1 MENQKKH
8 FQMKSPSKFWLLST
22 GILLSLLVTSH
33 PLAVKA
39 DENLAVTPPSQ
50 TEAVTNP
57 TVNSSLAVSDSTT
70 EGNTGSSQAEMQ
82 TKAATLIVSQASTA
96 PNASSVSSSSTSSA
110 QASSGEAGSNS
121 SDISAS
127 LSSKSST
134 SKAPSVPLDSS
145 KANVTIASSLSASGT
160 IINPALTNGS
170 IASQAN
176 GQDPVISSISATG
189 SVANDITGPATLDGI
204 NITIKANNLVPN
216 NFLTP
221 DGLHWSANTEVI
233 PITGQTTGQIST
245 ENFGQTDGPT
255 IPATTYTMNAGD
267 SGRITNV
274 GRTLAGTN
282 LDLIYKVIST
292 DESSWQAPAE
302 STSDC
307 PIGLAFTGEQNIAN
321 SDGNSIV
328 ALYYGA
334 NNVNLNYQIVVHNTN
349 FQIPVLASFITTDI
363 DMAQGVKTNL
373 ANLLTVIPK
382 TTNLATDS
390 SGVIYDTTSPDTDL
404 NGQASLPYGGYLG
417 VGFLSNFDYDFYSPV
432 LVRSGDSYQ
441 YSQGVR
447 YDLFGSAL
455 QAHLTTQVRDIV
467 YLNYYD
473 ADENN
478 QLIVPQHQF
487 IWFPNVSWNVPVSTF
502 PHYQYGW
509 QNQKTTRNIIHVGD
523 YYHIQSTVT
532 YAYYGTDGTYLGQES
547 TSGLY
552 NKPYSVSVPYNFGD
566 YYIEGNKIRA
576 GLYPKQDETLNV
588 YYKYVPPI
596 VYYNTSNPYATTYY
610 ANGYEYVPNYIPPVV
625 YYTPTYDGYGYVG
638 GYSYSSG
645 YAYSSGGG
653 NTNGGI
659 SNNGNSSQP
668 YINHKGNYGRALPD
682 MGDGD
687 EDIGKDFVENYAISG
702 WEYGLGKTLENV
714 YDVTP
719 LGVGID
725 FGSQLMNGES
735 IEEAGVKTIAH
746 KVISDVSME
755 AGAEAGADIGGEL
768 GTLGGP
774 VGIVVG
780 VGIGIAI
787 GVLGSMIF
795 DATYDWF
802 KRRKW

>member
-22 GILLSLLVTSH
+22 GILLSLLVTSLS
-33 PLAVKA
+33 LAVKA
-39 DENLAVTPPSQ
+39 DENLAVIPPSQ

-82 TKAATLIVSQASTA
+82 TKAATVIASQASTA
-96 PNASSVSSSSTSSA
+96 PSASSVSSSSTSSA
-110 QASSGEAGSNS
+110 QTSSGEASSNS
-121 SDISAS
+121 SEVSTS

-145 KANVTIASSLSASGT
+145 KANVTMASSLSASGT
-160 IINPALTNGS
+160 IINPVLTNGS

-221 DGLHWSANTEVI
+221 DGLHWSENTQVI
-233 PITGQTTGQIST
+233 PIVGQATGQISA
-245 ENFGQTDGPT
+245 ENFGGTDGPT

-274 GRTLAGTN
+274 GTTLAGTN

-334 NNVNLNYQIVVHNTN
+334 NNVNLNYQIVVHNMN

-417 VGFLSNFDYDFYSPV
+417 VGFLSNFDYDFYSPAPA
-432 LVRSGDSYQ
+432 RSGNSYQ

-487 IWFPNVSWNVPVSTF
+487 IWFPNVSWNVPASKF
-502 PHYQYGW
+502 PHYAYG
-509 QNQKTTRNIIHVGD
+509 QESQHRNGNTIIVGD

-532 YAYYGTDGTYLGQES
+532 YDYYGMDGTYLGQQS
-547 TSGLY
+547 TTGLY
-552 NKPYSVSVPYNFGD
+552 NKPYSVNVPYRFGN
-566 YYIEGNKIRA
+566 YYIEGSTTRS
-576 GLYPKQDETLNV
+576 GLYPKTDETLDV

-610 ANGYEYVPNYIPPVV
+610 ANGYEYVPNYIAPVV
-625 YYTPTYDGYGYVG
+625 YYVPTYDSYGYGG
-638 GYSYSSG
+638 GYSYSGS
-645 YAYSSGGG
+645 YAYSSGGYSNSSG
-653 NTNGGI
+653 AYYPNYVPQSAYYTKEAQLVSEDNYNGGG
-659 SNNGNSSQP
+659 SRNGENWWADE
-668 YINHKGNYGRALPD
+668 GRD
-682 MGDGD
+682 QV
-687 EDIGKDFVENYAISG
+687 F
-702 WEYGLGKTLENV
+702 GLGAEKFAQWGLMIGEESPVSPIVGPAITFGTELAK
-714 YDVTP
+714 
-719 LGVGID
+719 GKGID
-725 FGSQLMNGES
+725 DATAKSS
-735 IEEAGVKTIAH
+735 A
-746 KVISDVSME
+746 
-755 AGAEAGADIGGEL
+755 EL
-768 GTLGGP
+768 GINL
-774 VGIVVG
+774 VVG
-780 VGIGIAI
+780 GMATLAIAGTTALAPAIAI
-787 GVLGSMIF
+787 GVAAFIVMHGISIG
-795 DATYDWF
+795 YDYLYDH
-802 KRRKW
+802 RRKRK

>member
-22 GILLSLLVTSH
+22 GILLSLLVSGL

-39 DENLAVTPPSQ
+39 DENLAVIPPSQ

-57 TVNSSLAVSDSTT
+57 TVNSSLAASDSTT

-82 TKAATLIVSQASTA
+82 TKEATSQPSQASTA
-96 PNASSVSSSSTSSA
+96 PSASSVSSSSTSSA
-110 QASSGEAGSNS
+110 QTSSGEASSNS
-121 SDISAS
+121 SEVSAS
-127 LSSKSST
+127 LISNAST

-160 IINPALTNGS
+160 IINPVLTNGS

-189 SVANDITGPATLDGI
+189 SVANDITGPATLDDI

-221 DGLHWSANTEVI
+221 DGLHWSENTQVI
-233 PITGQTTGQIST
+233 PIMGQATGQISA
-245 ENFGQTDGPT
+245 ENFGGTDGPT

-274 GRTLAGTN
+274 GTTLAGTN

-334 NNVNLNYQIVVHNTN
+334 NNVNLNYQIVIHNTN

-382 TTNLATDS
+382 TTNLVTDS
-390 SGVIYDTTSPDTDL
+390 SGVIYDTTSPDTNL

-417 VGFLSNFDYDFYSPV
+417 VGFLSNFDYDFYSPAP
-432 LVRSGDSYQ
+432 VRSGNSYQ

-487 IWFPNVSWNVPVSTF
+487 IWFPNVSWNVPASKF
-502 PHYQYGW
+502 PHYAYG
-509 QNQKTTRNIIHVGD
+509 QESQHRNGNTIIVGD

-532 YAYYGTDGTYLGQES
+532 YDYYGTYGIYLGQQS
-547 TSGLY
+547 ITGLY
-552 NKPYSVSVPYNFGD
+552 NKPYSVNVPYNFGN
-566 YYIEGNKIRA
+566 YYIEGSTTES
-576 GLYPKQDETLNV
+576 GLYPKTDETLDV

-610 ANGYEYVPNYIPPVV
+610 ANGYEYVPNYIAPVV
-625 YYTPTYDGYGYVG
+625 YYAPTYNEYNSGGGYGYDEGTPYSGGNGYSSGAGYSSTSVASRG
-638 GYSYSSG
+638 GYSLYVPQSAYYSKEAQLVAEEG
-645 YAYSSGGG
+645 ERAEKADEGGFNLG
-653 NTNGGI
+653 EET
-659 SNNGNSSQP
+659 
-668 YINHKGNYGRALPD
+668 RDA
-682 MGDGD
+682 
-687 EDIGKDFVENYAISG
+687 V
-702 WEYGLGKTLENV
+702 LGKGMSEFSKWALYAEDDTGYGVIIDYGMQKAEGEDTADALTKTGAHFV
-714 YDVTP
+714 
-719 LGVGID
+719 LG
-725 FGSQLMNGES
+725 
-735 IEEAGVKTIAH
+735 EAGMAAGMAIPVPGL
-746 KVISDVSME
+746 DVV
-755 AGAEAGADIGGEL
+755 AGFAFGFILNTG
-768 GTLGGP
+768 
-774 VGIVVG
+774 
-780 VGIGIAI
+780 
-787 GVLGSMIF
+787 F
-795 DATYDWF
+795 DFLYD
-802 KRRKW
+802 KLRRKR

>member
-8 FQMKSPSKFWLLST
+8 FQMKSSSKFWLLST
-22 GILLSLLVTSH
+22 GILLSLLVTSQ

-39 DENLAVTPPSQ
+39 DENSAVTPPSQ

-110 QASSGEAGSNS
+110 QTSSVETSSNS

-127 LSSKSST
+127 LS

-145 KANVTIASSLSASGT
+145 KANVTIASSLSASGA
-160 IINPALTNGS
+160 IISPALTNGS

-176 GQDPVISSISATG
+176 GQDPVISTIEATG

-221 DGLHWSANTEVI
+221 DGLHWSANTQVI
-233 PITGQTTGQIST
+233 PITGQVTGQIST

-307 PIGLAFTGEQNIAN
+307 PIGLAFTGEQNITN

-334 NNVNLNYQIVVHNTN
+334 NNVTLNYQIVAHNTN

-382 TTNLATDS
+382 TTNLATNS

-417 VGFLSNFDYDFYSPV
+417 VGFLSNFDYDFYSPSP
-432 LVRSGDSYQ
+432 VRSGNSYQ

-478 QLIVPQHQF
+478 QLIVP
-487 IWFPNVSWNVPVSTF
+487 
-502 PHYQYGW
+502 
-509 QNQKTTRNIIHVGD
+509 
-523 YYHIQSTVT
+523 
-532 YAYYGTDGTYLGQES
+532 
-547 TSGLY
+547 
-552 NKPYSVSVPYNFGD
+552 
-566 YYIEGNKIRA
+566 
-576 GLYPKQDETLNV
+576 
-588 YYKYVPPI
+588 
-596 VYYNTSNPYATTYY
+596 
-610 ANGYEYVPNYIPPVV
+610 
-625 YYTPTYDGYGYVG
+625 
-638 GYSYSSG
+638 
-645 YAYSSGGG
+645 
-653 NTNGGI
+653 
-659 SNNGNSSQP
+659 
-668 YINHKGNYGRALPD
+668 
-682 MGDGD
+682 
-687 EDIGKDFVENYAISG
+687 
-702 WEYGLGKTLENV
+702 
-714 YDVTP
+714 
-719 LGVGID
+719 
-725 FGSQLMNGES
+725 
-735 IEEAGVKTIAH
+735 
-746 KVISDVSME
+746 
-755 AGAEAGADIGGEL
+755 
-768 GTLGGP
+768 
-774 VGIVVG
+774 
-780 VGIGIAI
+780 
-787 GVLGSMIF
+787 
-795 DATYDWF
+795 
-802 KRRKW
+802 

>member
-8 FQMKSPSKFWLLST
+8 FQMKSSSKFWLLST

-39 DENLAVTPPSQ
+39 DENSAVTPPSQ

-57 TVNSSLAVSDSTT
+57 TVNSSLAASDSTT
-70 EGNTGSSQAEMQ
+70 EGNTESSQAEMQ
-82 TKAATLIVSQASTA
+82 TKAASSITSQASTA

-110 QASSGEAGSNS
+110 QASSVETSSNS
-121 SDISAS
+121 SEVSAS
-127 LSSKSST
+127 LSSKAST

-189 SVANDITGPATLDGI
+189 SVANDITGPSTLDNV
-204 NITIKANNLVPN
+204 NITIKANNLVSN

-233 PITGQTTGQIST
+233 PITGQVTGQIST

-390 SGVIYDTTSPDTDL
+390 SSIIYDTTIPDTDL

-417 VGFLSNFDYDFYSPV
+417 VGFLSNFDYDFYSPAPA
-432 LVRSGDSYQ
+432 RSENSYQ

-455 QAHLTTQVRDIV
+455 QAHLATQVRDIV

-487 IWFPNVSWNVPVSTF
+487 IWFPNVSWNVPASKF
-502 PHYQYGW
+502 PHYAYG
-509 QNQKTTRNIIHVGD
+509 QESQHRNGNTIIVGD

-532 YAYYGTDGTYLGQES
+532 YDYYGTDGIYLGQQS
-547 TSGLY
+547 TTGLY
-552 NKPYSVSVPYNFGD
+552 GHSYSVNVPYQFGN
-566 YYIEGNKIRA
+566 YYIEGSTTRS
-576 GLYPKQDETLNV
+576 GLYPKHDETLNV

-610 ANGYEYVPNYIPPVV
+610 ANGYEYVPNYIAPVV
-625 YYTPTYDGYGYVG
+625 YYASTYGYYGGGTSYSRGYG
-638 GYSYSSG
+638 
-645 YAYSSGGG
+645 YSSGGG
-653 NTNGGI
+653 Y
-659 SNNGNSSQP
+659 SNSSGAYYPNYVPQSAYYTKEAQLVAEDREYDGASTYSLP
-668 YINHKGNYGRALPD
+668 KTGNESAAWAPAL
-682 MGDGD
+682 GFGLFTA
-687 EDIGKDFVENYAISG
+687 EDA
-702 WEYGLGKTLENV
+702 
-714 YDVTP
+714 
-719 LGVGID
+719 
-725 FGSQLMNGES
+725 GES
-735 IEEAGVKTIAH
+735 IEVP
-746 KVISDVSME
+746 
-755 AGAEAGADIGGEL
+755 
-768 GTLGGP
+768 P
-774 VGIVVG
+774 V
-780 VGIGIAI
+780 AI
-787 GVLGSMIF
+787 GLGVVALVSLVVAGGIWLF
-795 DATYDWF
+795 SRQGPINKPNRKKQNREVNNKNRQNGKFKSNSNKDPNRATKKHTPGRDIEEINNYEL
-802 KRRKW
+802 

>member
-8 FQMKSPSKFWLLST
+8 FQMKSSSKFWLLST

-39 DENLAVTPPSQ
+39 DENSAVTPPSQ

-57 TVNSSLAVSDSTT
+57 TVNSSLAASDSTT
-70 EGNTGSSQAEMQ
+70 EGNTESSQAEMQ
-82 TKAATLIVSQASTA
+82 TKAATSQPSQASTTLS
-96 PNASSVSSSSTSSA
+96 ASSVSSSSTSSA
-110 QASSGEAGSNS
+110 QASSVETSSNS
-121 SDISAS
+121 SEVSAS
-127 LSSKSST
+127 LGSKAST

-189 SVANDITGPATLDGI
+189 SVANDITGPSTLDDV
-204 NITIKANNLVPN
+204 NITIKANNLVSN

-233 PITGQTTGQIST
+233 PITGQVTGQIST

-292 DESSWQAPAE
+292 DESSWQAPKE

-307 PIGLAFTGEQNIAN
+307 PIGLAFTGEQKIAN

-349 FQIPVLASFITTDI
+349 FQVPVLASFITTDI

-390 SGVIYDTTSPDTDL
+390 SSIIYDTTIPDIDL

-417 VGFLSNFDYDFYSPV
+417 VGFLSNFDYDFYSPAPA
-432 LVRSGDSYQ
+432 RSENSYQ

-487 IWFPNVSWNVPVSTF
+487 IWFPNVSWNVPASKF
-502 PHYQYGW
+502 PHYAYG
-509 QNQKTTRNIIHVGD
+509 QESQHRNGNTIIVGD
-523 YYHIQSTVT
+523 YYHIQSTIT
-532 YAYYGTDGTYLGQES
+532 YDYYGMDGTYLGQQS
-547 TSGLY
+547 TTGLY
-552 NKPYSVSVPYNFGD
+552 GHSYSVNVPYNFGN
-566 YYIEGNKIRA
+566 YYIEGSTTQS
-576 GLYPKQDETLNV
+576 GTYPKHDEILDV

-610 ANGYEYVPNYIPPVV
+610 ANGYEYVPNYIAPVI
-625 YYTPTYDGYGYVG
+625 YYAPTYDDYDYDG
-638 GYSYSSG
+638 GYSYFGGNGYSAGSSTPSTSFSSG
-645 YAYSSGGG
+645 YEHSIPYSSYVMKEKLLSDEDEYSGGSSNGEDSEG
-653 NTNGGI
+653 NWWGDEARDQAIGLGAEKFTNWSLMLDDNPFVGPAVTFGTELAEGKGINDATAKGSFGLGLSLMATAVTVAFPEVAAIGIVAYGI
-659 SNNGNSSQP
+659 SL
-668 YINHKGNYGRALPD
+668 ALS
-682 MGDGD
+682 
-687 EDIGKDFVENYAISG
+687 IGFD
-702 WEYGLGKTLENV
+702 WL
-714 YDVTP
+714 YD
-719 LGVGID
+719 
-725 FGSQLMNGES
+725 
-735 IEEAGVKTIAH
+735 H
-746 KVISDVSME
+746 
-755 AGAEAGADIGGEL
+755 
-768 GTLGGP
+768 
-774 VGIVVG
+774 
-780 VGIGIAI
+780 
-787 GVLGSMIF
+787 
-795 DATYDWF
+795 
-802 KRRKW
+802 RRKK

>member
-22 GILLSLLVTSH
+22 GILLSLLVSGL

-39 DENLAVTPPSQ
+39 DENLAVIPPSQ
-50 TEAVTNP
+50 TEAVTHP
-57 TVNSSLAVSDSTT
+57 TVNSSLAASDSTT

-82 TKAATLIVSQASTA
+82 TKEATSQPSQASTA
-96 PNASSVSSSSTSSA
+96 PSASSVSSSSTSSA
-110 QASSGEAGSNS
+110 QTSSGEASSNS
-121 SDISAS
+121 SEVSTS

-160 IINPALTNGS
+160 IINPVLTNGS

-176 GQDPVISSISATG
+176 GQDPAISTIEATG
-189 SVANDITGPATLDGI
+189 SVANDITGPATLDDI

-255 IPATTYTMNAGD
+255 IPATTYTMDAGD

-307 PIGLAFTGEQNIAN
+307 PIGLAFTGEQNIVN

-334 NNVNLNYQIVVHNTN
+334 NNVNLNYQIVAHNTN
-349 FQIPVLASFITTDI
+349 FQVPVLASFITTDI

-390 SGVIYDTTSPDTDL
+390 SSIIYDTTIPDTDL

-417 VGFLSNFDYDFYSPV
+417 IGFLSNFNYVFYSPAPA
-432 LVRSGDSYQ
+432 RSGDSYQ

-455 QAHLTTQVRDIV
+455 QAHLATQVRDIV

-487 IWFPNVSWNVPVSTF
+487 IWFPNVSWNVPASKF
-502 PHYQYGW
+502 PHYAYG
-509 QNQKTTRNIIHVGD
+509 QESQHRNGNTIIVGD

-532 YAYYGTDGTYLGQES
+532 YDYYGTDGIYLGQQS
-547 TSGLY
+547 ITGLY
-552 NKPYSVSVPYNFGD
+552 NKPYSVNVPYKFGN
-566 YYIEGNKIRA
+566 YYIEGSTTRS
-576 GLYPKQDETLNV
+576 GLYPKHDETLNV

-610 ANGYEYVPNYIPPVV
+610 ANGYEYVPNYIAPVV
-625 YYTPTYDGYGYVG
+625 YYAPTYGYYG
-638 GYSYSSG
+638 GGTSYSG
-645 YAYSSGGG
+645 DYGYSSGGYS
-653 NTNGGI
+653 NSNGTYY
-659 SNNGNSSQP
+659 P
-668 YINHKGNYGRALPD
+668 NYVPQSAYYSK
-682 MGDGD
+682 
-687 EDIGKDFVENYAISG
+687 EA
-702 WEYGLGKTLENV
+702 
-714 YDVTP
+714 
-719 LGVGID
+719 
-725 FGSQLMNGES
+725 QLVA
-735 IEEAGVKTIAH
+735 EERGY
-746 KVISDVSME
+746 
-755 AGAEAGADIGGEL
+755 GGEL
-768 GTLGGP
+768 PGGGDSDNWLEGELGSQSIGISGAIGWAKYGPELAGASDFAGGIGGGFLTAGVELATGHDANDAMAKGFANAGITLAVGTLVTGAIAVAAP
-774 VGIVVG
+774 VAVAVG
-780 VGIGIAI
+780 VGLAVSAALSFG
-787 GVLGSMIF
+787 
-795 DATYDWF
+795 YDWLYEHR
-802 KRRKW
+802 KRRG

>member
-8 FQMKSPSKFWLLST
+8 FQMKSSSKFWLLST
-22 GILLSLLVTSH
+22 GILLSLLVTSL

-50 TEAVTNP
+50 TEAVTDP

-70 EGNTGSSQAEMQ
+70 EGNAGSSQAEVPTSQ
-82 TKAATLIVSQASTA
+82 VSSSALEASSPTSQASLA
-96 PNASSVSSSSTSSA
+96 PSTEGSASSSGVSASMSSSSAPTS
-110 QASSGEAGSNS
+110 
-121 SDISAS
+121 
-127 LSSKSST
+127 SST
-134 SKAPSVPLDSS
+134 SKAPSFPMDSS

-176 GQDPVISSISATG
+176 GQDPVISTIEATG

-221 DGLHWSANTEVI
+221 DGLHWSDNTQVI
-233 PITGQTTGQIST
+233 PVKGQATGQISS
-245 ENFGQTDGPT
+245 ENFGLTDGPT
-255 IPATTYTMNAGD
+255 TLATSYTMNAGD

-292 DESSWQAPAE
+292 DESSWQAPKE

-390 SGVIYDTTSPDTDL
+390 SSIIYDTTIPDTDL

-417 VGFLSNFDYDFYSPV
+417 VGFLSNFDYDFYSPAPA
-432 LVRSGDSYQ
+432 RSGDSYQ

-487 IWFPNVSWNVPVSTF
+487 IWFPNVSWNVPVSNF

-509 QNQKTTRNIIHVGD
+509 QNQTTKGNTINVSD

-532 YAYYGTDGTYLGQES
+532 YDYYGMDGVYLGQES
-547 TSGLY
+547 TTGLY
-552 NKPYSVSVPYNFGD
+552 GHSYSVNVPYNFGN
-566 YYIEGNKIRA
+566 YYIEGSTTRS
-576 GLYPKQDETLNV
+576 GLYPKHDETLNV

-596 VYYNTSNPYATTYY
+596 IYYNTSNPYATTYY

-625 YYTPTYDGYGYVG
+625 YYVPTYDSYGYGG
-638 GYSYSSG
+638 GYSYSGG
-645 YAYSSGGG
+645 YAYSSGGYSSSSGAYYPNYVPQSAYYSKEAQLVAEEGG
-653 NTNGGI
+653 N
-659 SNNGNSSQP
+659 NSS
-668 YINHKGNYGRALPD
+668 KVNYSTD
-682 MGDGD
+682 K
-687 EDIGKDFVENYAISG
+687 EDNSLLNF
-702 WEYGLGKTLENV
+702 
-714 YDVTP
+714 
-719 LGVGID
+719 
-725 FGSQLMNGES
+725 GES
-735 IEEAGVKTIAH
+735 VWSSSLGESLKNVTRFAPWQISSFVDYGTQIVSGEDANDALNKTAVHAGLSAVG
-746 KVISDVSME
+746 DV
-755 AGAEAGADIGGEL
+755 AGEYLSLIH
-768 GTLGGP
+768 
-774 VGIVVG
+774 I
-780 VGIGIAI
+780 
-787 GVLGSMIF
+787 
-795 DATYDWF
+795 
-802 KRRKW
+802 